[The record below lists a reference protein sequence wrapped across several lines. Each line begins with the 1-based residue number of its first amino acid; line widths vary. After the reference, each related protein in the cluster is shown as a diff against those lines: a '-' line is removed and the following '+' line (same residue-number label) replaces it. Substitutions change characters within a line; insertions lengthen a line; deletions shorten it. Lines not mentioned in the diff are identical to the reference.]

1 MDAATYAA
9 AMCAAF
15 LVGVAALGTLAV
27 YLLDRAA
34 NRRDRA
40 AQRPRDRAAQR
51 PRDRAAQRPRDPYAD
66 AQALAARRRAEHLG
80 RARVPVAARSAVA
93 TWPR

>member
-51 PRDRAAQRPRDPYAD
+51 PRDPYAD
-66 AQALAARRRAEHLG
+66 AQALAARRRAGHLG

>member
-51 PRDRAAQRPRDPYAD
+51 PRDPYAD
-66 AQALAARRRAEHLG
+66 AQALAARRTAEHLG
-80 RARVPVAARSAVA
+80 RARVPAAARSGVA

>member
-40 AQRPRDRAAQR
+40 AQRPRD
-51 PRDRAAQRPRDPYAD
+51 PYAD
-66 AQALAARRRAEHLG
+66 AQTLAARRTAEHRG
-80 RARVPVAARSAVA
+80 RARVPAAARSGVA

>member
-51 PRDRAAQRPRDPYAD
+51 PRDPYAD

-80 RARVPVAARSAVA
+80 RARVPVATRSAVA

>member
-51 PRDRAAQRPRDPYAD
+51 PRDPYAD